1 MRKLAIILL
10 TIVATLTAS
19 ADNLGFSKYRP
30 VVIALDLDYAPLEYV
45 DQEGLPK
52 GLDVELTQ
60 TLMQRLDVPYTYRPN
75 TWEAITGDVLNGR
88 VDLAMMVFSPYRQSI
103 TNYSRAVFKLYYQ
116 VDSLYVQS
124 SHHGHTDQGWC
135 CAQRGARPAQSL
147 TRLISR

>member
-52 GLDVELTQ
+52 GLDVVCLIPIVQ
-60 TLMQRLDVPYTYRPN
+60 ILGRPLQVMSLMDVS
-75 TWEAITGDVLNGR
+75 TW
-88 VDLAMMVFSPYRQSI
+88 P
-103 TNYSRAVFKLYYQ
+103 
-116 VDSLYVQS
+116 
-124 SHHGHTDQGWC
+124 
-135 CAQRGARPAQSL
+135 
-147 TRLISR
+147 